1 MVKIDPYFHKSI
13 KDTKIDSFHFI
24 FLKIIFN
31 TNSTWGNVN
40 KDFLTF
46 LWKVPKSRVSK
57 DDIIMQDVNLGFE
70 V

>member
-46 LWKVPKSRVSK
+46 L
-57 DDIIMQDVNLGFE
+57 
-70 V
+70 